1 MNGFLAFLG
10 KELLEIRR
18 TWRLWVL
25 PGILMAVGLSSPV
38 LAAIAPRLVE
48 SMTAGQPDVVI
59 QIPDPVAKDAYLQ
72 FVQQLM
78 QIALLALI
86 IVTAGMVSGERRSG
100 TAILVL
106 TKPVSRPAFLVAKF
120 MAQTLLVITAL
131 VPSALACWLVTY
143 LIFDEAPVL
152 VFLQSN
158 LIFMLIA
165 AFFVAV
171 MLVCSTLV
179 NSQAGAAGVGLVVY
193 LVFTIFSGWGPTR
206 ELSPAGLY
214 SAVGNVITGA
224 ETPVL
229 GPLITGLL
237 ATAALVALAVLI
249 FTRQEQS
256 GRMGSG

>member
-1 MNGFLAFLG
+1 MNGFLAFLS

-25 PGILMAVGLSSPV
+25 PGILLVIGLSSPV
-38 LAAIAPRLVE
+38 LAAITPRLVE
-48 SMTAGQPDVVI
+48 SMTAGQPDVII
-59 QIPDPVAKDAYLQ
+59 QIPDPVAIDAYLQ

-86 IVTAGMVSGERRSG
+86 IVTAAMVSGERRSG
-100 TAILVL
+100 TAVLVL
-106 TKPVSRPAFLVAKF
+106 TKPVSRPAFLLAKF
-120 MAQTLLVITAL
+120 IAQMLLIAVAL
-131 VPSALACWLVTY
+131 VLAALVCWLVTY
-143 LIFDEAPVL
+143 LIFDEVPVL
-152 VFLQSN
+152 VFVQST

-179 NSQAGAAGVGLVVY
+179 NSQAGAAGLGLVVY
-193 LVFTIFSGWGPTR
+193 LIFTILSSWGPTR
-206 ELSPAGLY
+206 EFSPAGLY

-224 ETPVL
+224 ETPIL
-229 GPLITGLL
+229 GPLVASLL
-237 ATAALVALAVLI
+237 ATAALVALAILI

-256 GRMGSG
+256 GRMGTG